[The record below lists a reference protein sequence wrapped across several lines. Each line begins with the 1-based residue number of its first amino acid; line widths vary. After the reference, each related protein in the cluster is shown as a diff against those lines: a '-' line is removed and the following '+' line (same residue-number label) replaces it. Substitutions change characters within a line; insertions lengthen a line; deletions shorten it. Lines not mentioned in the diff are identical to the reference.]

1 MSGLC
6 GSNVLGAEYRCKA
19 DVGGPAHARGCI
31 TRQQLA
37 LRPRSARALRR
48 AWHRGEQ
55 HPSAL
60 RRAALWWAL
69 EALRCYPS
77 AADSERYAANMRAR
91 AALAEVP
98 RG

>member
-1 MSGLC
+1 MAPKAKAKTRAEQTAENRGRTY
-6 GSNVLGAEYRCKA
+6 VAAMDPATRGA
-19 DVGGPAHARGCI
+19 
-31 TRQQLA
+31 
-37 LRPRSARALRR
+37 RPRSARALRR

-77 AADSERYAANMRAR
+77 
-91 AALAEVP
+91 EVP

>member
-1 MSGLC
+1 MIIWGKQD
-6 GSNVLGAEYRCKA
+6 NRIDENAKF
-19 DVGGPAHARGCI
+19 
-31 TRQQLA
+31 LA
-37 LRPRSARALRR
+37 LRHRSARALRR

-55 HPSAL
+55 HPSAR

>member
-1 MSGLC
+1 
-6 GSNVLGAEYRCKA
+6 VTQYVCKA
-19 DVGGPAHARGCI
+19 RPGFPKHARGCI